1 MLSGKVNC
9 SVAVKGD
16 GGPHSL
22 QLAPAFF
29 YQNTK
34 TTDSISALAHLSLEC
49 TRNIWQKTK
58 AESQNC
64 GHWTILISCPWNLL
78 PTKSVMPPMSL
89 SDHKQ
94 GLFHR
99 KDLPDLQGICDFLLP
114 FTIRH

>member
-1 MLSGKVNC
+1 MLLGKATC
-9 SVAVKGD
+9 SVAVKD
-16 GGPHSL
+16 YGGPHSL

-64 GHWTILISCPWNLL
+64 GHWTILTL
-78 PTKSVMPPMSL
+78 MSMEL
-89 SDHKQ
+89 ASNKE
-94 GLFHR
+94 R
-99 KDLPDLQGICDFLLP
+99 CATNEPV
-114 FTIRH
+114 